1 MTVYQWFPYGWGVP
15 TNTPEDDLFLH
26 TNILQ
31 VVLPVRTGLGKL
43 RSSAVVWR
51 MN

>member
-1 MTVYQWFPYGWGVP
+1 MTVYQWFPYGWGMAKDAP
-15 TNTPEDDLFLH
+15 KEDPLLH

-31 VVLPVRTGLGKL
+31 VVLPVRTGLGPL
-43 RSSAVVWR
+43 RSSAVVWQ